1 MAAGEEN
8 YQVNLYSRDPTEG
21 SIEYLQL
28 KSVLDR
34 FEGFFSFTFYIR
46 DRVISPESTPKSSR
60 LYLEGLSAYAS
71 VIQHPPFTN
80 WGLLIYTDQ
89 FTLDQ
94 MTQILGMVYKEEEVE
109 QIKIKELMSQ
119 LLNNRSVVFVKVTWP
134 KHQRRPAVPQINGPA
149 LRSFRSR
156 APFDFPTKMIFI
168 RDADTLFD
176 PQLKNS
182 FMLRTFRNKETFK
195 EKKPTFQRN
204 LLRWEATLLGLMPQI
219 QEFLG
224 GRPPLVV
231 STGNTAVGVG
241 MAPELFYKRDWH
253 SNELTRKN
261 APFGIFAGFVN
272 VAPNVPVY
280 ATPEAWDA
288 FIDYM
293 NAHSIKLTNIPS
305 SAFEEDYRHLK
316 YIKDPMRVLPK
327 ENLNEYQANRLGKA
341 RPDYRER
348 VLEVIER
355 EKANTVFRFS
365 DNNKEPH
372 LVGRDE
378 QFYLFILMPR
388 AIDNLFVFKQA
399 LWDMDLPKLDF
410 DYHTDRIRNYRAALA
425 RNFLAPPAVGWGA
438 VPSLAAP
445 ASPAVPA
452 PAAAGAANAI
462 GGKRRKT
469 RRKMKKSKRT
479 RKH

>member
-1 MAAGEEN
+1 MAAGEDN
-8 YQVNLYSRDPTEG
+8 YQVNLYSRDPSEG
-21 SIEYLQL
+21 SIEYLQP

-46 DRVISPESTPKSSR
+46 DRVVSPETTPKSSR

-80 WGLLIYTDQ
+80 WGLFIYTDQ

-94 MTQILGMVYKEEEVE
+94 MTQILGMGYKEEEVE
-109 QIKIKELMSQ
+109 QIKIKEIIRELRA
-119 LLNNRSVVFVKVTWP
+119 NRGVTFVKVTWP
-134 KHQRRPAVPQINGPA
+134 KHQRRPAIPQINGPV

-182 FMLRTFRNKETFK
+182 FTLRSFRNKETFK

-204 LLRWEATLLGLMPQI
+204 LLKWEATLLGLMPQI

-241 MAPELFYKRDWH
+241 MAPELYYKRDWH

-280 ATPEAWDA
+280 ATPEAWDI
-288 FIDYM
+288 FVDYM
-293 NAHSIKLTNIPS
+293 NAHSRRINEIPS
-305 SAFEEDYRHLK
+305 SAFEQVYRK
-316 YIKDPMRVLPK
+316 EQGIKDPFQAVEEK
-327 ENLNEYQANRLGKA
+327 NLNENIRRKVNREQ
-341 RPDYRER
+341 PQYREKK
-348 VLEVIER
+348 LESFLQER
-355 EKANTVFRFS
+355 GNIVFRFS
-365 DNNKEPH
+365 DNNKSPH
-372 LVGRDE
+372 QVGRDE
-378 QFYLFILMPR
+378 QLYLFILMPR

-399 LWDMDLPKLDF
+399 LWDMDLPKLDL

-425 RNFLAPPAVGWGA
+425 RNFLA
-438 VPSLAAP
+438 
-445 ASPAVPA
+445 A
-452 PAAAGAANAI
+452 PAAAGANQ
-462 GGKRRKT
+462 GGKRRQT
-469 RRKMKKSKRT
+469 RRKMKKSKST